1 MKINVQIKTFISSTF
16 IKLTCISNKREKK
29 NPLKSLNPLNQLQF
43 LKDKP
48 NTETRKVKQISSFFY
63 LPSDM
68 LFNM

>member
-16 IKLTCISNKREKK
+16 SKLTCISNERKK
-29 NPLKSLNPLNQLQF
+29 NPFKSLNPLNQLQF

-48 NTETRKVKQISSFFY
+48 NIKTRKVKQILSFFY

-68 LFNM
+68 LFSM

>member
-1 MKINVQIKTFISSTF
+1 MYFKQE
-16 IKLTCISNKREKK
+16 RKK

-43 LKDKP
+43 LKDKL

>member
-16 IKLTCISNKREKK
+16 IKLTCISNKRE
-29 NPLKSLNPLNQLQF
+29 QF

-48 NTETRKVKQISSFFY
+48 NTETSKVKQISSFFY